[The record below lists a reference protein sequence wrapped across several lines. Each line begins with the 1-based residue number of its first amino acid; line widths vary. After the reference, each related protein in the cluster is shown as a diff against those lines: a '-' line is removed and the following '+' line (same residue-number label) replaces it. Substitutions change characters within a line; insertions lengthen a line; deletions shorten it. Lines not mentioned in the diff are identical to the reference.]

1 MSKVVRCSYCS
12 NSIEANVIWCRFCLR
27 VVYRPMAIECG
38 GCGEPVLRTD
48 RFCRFCDRLLIAPAS
63 NFLSASSDDD
73 DDSGF
78 SPARIRRPGGGPP
91 EGGGELAFSRANCAR
106 RLADDDV
113 RKAPDEGQQGLE
125 TNE

>member
-1 MSKVVRCSYCS
+1 
-12 NSIEANVIWCRFCLR
+12 
-27 VVYRPMAIECG
+27 
-38 GCGEPVLRTD
+38 
-48 RFCRFCDRLLIAPAS
+48 FCRFCDRLLIAPVS
-63 NFLSASSDDD
+63 NFLSSSSDDD

-78 SPARIRRPGGGPP
+78 SPARIPRPGGGPP

-113 RKAPDEGQQGLE
+113 RKTPDEGQQGLE